1 VISARLPS
9 GAFWGKFSQSFLL
22 VGKLTLWSPS
32 RSRGR
37 FLSLHFDTWSIVSME
52 QHFGQRKAFPVR
64 VFAGLVLAITL
75 GAIAALGTGE
85 AAAQQDKP
93 KTEPAKPNVGLIVND
108 KGAYQ
113 GYTLLA
119 PISSRTI
126 YLLDMEGR
134 VVRTWQGETSGNLSV
149 YLLENGHLLRY
160 GRLAEQTF
168 GDGAGAGG
176 HIQEFTFDGELVW
189 DYRFAST
196 KQLGHHDIFRMP
208 NGHIL
213 MIVWDKKSPE
223 EAVAAGRRPETVGQS
238 QLLVDCIYE
247 IEPTGK
253 TTGKIVW
260 EWHVWDHLIQ
270 DHDSTKEHFGEVGAH
285 PELVDI
291 NFGEGAIAS
300 IVAKKEELEKLRAI
314 GYLGSAAPG
323 AKPAP
328 VRADWMH
335 SNAVA
340 YNAEKDQVLLN
351 VLEFNEFWIIDHS
364 TTTAEAASHK
374 GGKSGKG
381 GDLLYRWGNPRA
393 YRAGTLKDQMLFGQ
407 HNTHWIP
414 KGYPGEG
421 HLLIF
426 NNGSRRTGGAYSSVD
441 ELILP
446 AFKDGAYE
454 HKAGTAYGPEK
465 SHWSYAAPKRSDFYA
480 QFISGA
486 NRLPNGNTFI
496 CSGPNGTIFEVS
508 PEKDI
513 VWKYINPVKGSGQA
527 EGPAR
532 LVEMMTATTR
542 EALKLTDDQNKK
554 LDALQAEFETKVTGL
569 LNDEQKKQFKES
581 KGVSGSGGPPQAI
594 RILPGSVEKLLK
606 ITSEQKKSAE
616 GLQKDADERVAAILT
631 ADQAKQLKEIRAVFV
646 NNWGGA
652 GSPNLGNAVFRSYRY
667 ATDYPGL
674 KGRELKPGKTVEE
687 LLAAAAPGK

>member
-1 VISARLPS
+1 MRASA
-9 GAFWGKFSQSFLL
+9 
-22 VGKLTLWSPS
+22 
-32 RSRGR
+32 
-37 FLSLHFDTWSIVSME
+37 
-52 QHFGQRKAFPVR
+52 
-64 VFAGLVLAITL
+64 AGSAEKTKPEA
-75 GAIAALGTGE
+75 GGT
-85 AAAQQDKP
+85 ADAP
-93 KTEPAKPNVGLIVND
+93 KTEPATPKVGLIVNNP
-108 KGAYQ
+108 GAYQ

-119 PISSRTI
+119 PIMSRMV
-126 YLLDMEGR
+126 YLLDMQGR
-134 VVRTWQGETSGNLSV
+134 VVRTWEGETSGNMSV

-168 GDGAGAGG
+168 GDGAGAAGQ
-176 HIQEFTFDGELVW
+176 IQEFTFEGELVW

-196 KQLGHHDIFRMP
+196 KQLAHHDIFRMP
-208 NGHIL
+208 NGHVL

-223 EAVAAGRRPETVGQS
+223 EAVAAGRRTETVGQS

-247 IEPTGK
+247 IQPTGK
-253 TTGKIVW
+253 TTGKVVW

-270 DHDSTKEHFGEVGAH
+270 DHDSTKAHFGEVGAH

-300 IVAKKEELEKLRAI
+300 IVAKKDELEKLRAI

-340 YNAEKDQVLLN
+340 YDAEKDQVLLN

-364 TTTAEAASHK
+364 TTTAEAAGHT

-414 KGYPGEG
+414 KGIPGAG

-426 NNGSRRTGGAYSSVD
+426 NNGGKRTGGAYSSVD
-441 ELILP
+441 ELVLP
-446 AFKDGAYE
+446 AGKDGRYE

-465 SHWSYAAPKRSDFYA
+465 PVWSYAAPKRSDFYA

-486 NRLPNGNTFI
+486 NRLPNGNTLI
-496 CSGPNGTIFEVS
+496 CSGPNGTIFEVT
-508 PEKDI
+508 PDKEI
-513 VWKYINPVKGSGQA
+513 VWKYVNPVNGTPLLS
-527 EGPAR
+527 GPAGPPP
-532 LVEMMTATTR
+532 LVEMMPATTR
-542 EALKLTDDQNKK
+542 ETLKLTDEQNKK
-554 LDALQAEFETKVTGL
+554 FDALQAEFETKVTEI
-569 LNDEQKKQFKES
+569 LNEEQKKQLKEPS
-581 KGVSGSGGPPQAI
+581 KGSPGGPGSGGAPQAVH
-594 RILPGSVEKLLK
+594 ILPGIVEKLLK
-606 ITSEQKKSAE
+606 IKPEQKKMAD
-616 GLQKDADERVAAILT
+616 GLQKEAEERVATILT

-646 NNWGGA
+646 NNWGTNGA
-652 GSPNLGNAVFRSYRY
+652 PSLGNAVFRSYRY
-667 ATDYPGL
+667 AADYPGL

-687 LLAAAAPGK
+687 LQAAVAPGK